1 MADNVEQTQKVPW
14 FVRDEAD
21 NTIRL
26 VGGLIVFL
34 LGMVGVFFLERASVG
49 DESGEGRKYVTPE
62 LLHSLFAFI
71 AGWVSGAAG
80 KKLMNAGNGARG
92 AKP

>member
-1 MADNVEQTQKVPW
+1 MENNGQKIPW

-26 VGGLIVFL
+26 IGGLIIFA
-34 LGMVGVFFLERASVG
+34 LGMVGVFFLERAGVAG
-49 DESGEGRKYVTPE
+49 NKKYVTPE

-71 AGWVSGAAG
+71 AGWISGAAGG
-80 KKLMNAGNGARG
+80 KKLMNALNGG
-92 AKP
+92 KT